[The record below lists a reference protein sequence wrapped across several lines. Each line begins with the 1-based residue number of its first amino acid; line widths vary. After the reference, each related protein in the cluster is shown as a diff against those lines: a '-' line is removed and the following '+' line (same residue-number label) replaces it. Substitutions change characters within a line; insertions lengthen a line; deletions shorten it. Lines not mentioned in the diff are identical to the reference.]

1 MTYRFQQPQ
10 VTQAVAIG
18 AASVASTNPFGAQTW
33 AIRVVATGNCHINIG
48 QAPVATATSAYV
60 AANQKPEYIRVNPG
74 DKIAVI
80 QDGSATGNVFV
91 TELSQ

>member
-10 VTQAVAIG
+10 VTQVVALG
-18 AASVASTNPFGAQTW
+18 AASVATTNPFGPQTW
-33 AIRVVATGNCHINIG
+33 GIRVVTSGNCHIDIG
-48 QAPVATATSAYV
+48 KTPVATATTAYV
-60 AANQKPEYIRVNPG
+60 AGNQKPEYIKVSPG

-80 QDGSATGNVFV
+80 QDGAATGNLFV

>member
-10 VTQAVAIG
+10 VTQQIALG
-18 AASVASTNPFGAQTW
+18 AASVASNAFGPQTW
-33 AIRVVATGNCHINIG
+33 AIRVVATGNCHIDIG
-48 QAPVATATSAYV
+48 ASPTASASTAYV
-60 AANQKPEYIRVNPG
+60 AANQKPEYIRVSPG

-80 QDGSATGNVFV
+80 QDGSATGDLYV

>member
-10 VTQAVAIG
+10 VTQHLALG
-18 AASVASTNPFGAQTW
+18 AASVASNAFGSQTW
-33 AIRVVATGNCHINIG
+33 AIRVVAAGNCHIDIG
-48 QAPVATATSAYV
+48 AAPVATANSAYI
-60 AANQKPEYIRVNPG
+60 AANQKPEYIKVNPG

-80 QDGSATGNVFV
+80 QDGSATGNLYI

>member
-10 VTQAVAIG
+10 VTQHLALG
-18 AASVASTNPFGAQTW
+18 AASVASNAFGAQTW
-33 AIRVVATGNCHINIG
+33 AIRVVSAGNCHIDIG
-48 QAPVATATSAYV
+48 QSPTATANTAYI
-60 AANQKPEYIRVNPG
+60 AANQKPEYIKVNPG

-80 QDGSATGNVFV
+80 QDGSATGNIYI

>member
-10 VTQAVAIG
+10 VTQAIALG
-18 AASVASTNPFGAQTW
+18 AASVASANPFGAQTW
-33 AIRVVATGNCHINIG
+33 AIRVVATGNCHIDIG
-48 QAPVATATSAYV
+48 KAPVATATSALV
-60 AANQKPEYIRVNPG
+60 AASQKAEYIKVCPG

-80 QDGSATGNVFV
+80 QDGTATGNLFV

>member
-10 VTQAVAIG
+10 ATQALALG
-18 AASVASTNPFGAQTW
+18 AASVASTNAFGAQTW
-33 AIRVVATGNCHINIG
+33 AIRVVSSGNCHIDIG
-48 QAPVATATSAYV
+48 QAPTATATSAYI
-60 AANQKPEYIRVNPG
+60 AANQKPEYIKVNPG

-80 QDGSATGNVFV
+80 QDGSATGTLYV

>member
-10 VTQAVAIG
+10 VTQQLALG
-18 AASVASTNPFGAQTW
+18 AASVASNAFGAQTW
-33 AIRVVATGNCHINIG
+33 AIRIVSSGNCHIDIG
-48 QAPVATATSAYV
+48 QAPVASATSAYI
-60 AANQKPEYIRVNPG
+60 AANQKAEYIKVSPG

-80 QDGSATGNVFV
+80 QDGSATGDLYI